1 MNLEL
6 IEEVNIN
13 LSKIIAKGDENEELL
28 IEDYLIKVLINN
40 SSSIYV
46 ILKLVILKLEIPIL
60 DYQGAIDL
68 LNKGLTIEKNI
79 NLLLLKF
86 YAETSIGLNSYI
98 QDVND
103 FEAKTEN
110 EEAILYYME
119 AVYYEKEYEKSVR
132 LLIKSL
138 GKNSKLPVVHLKL
151 IMLYKENKNLKAKH
165 FKYFEELISIIDLEA
180 IYNRD
185 YYSVDNFINE
195 KILLLE
201 ITEETFELIKKN
213 KIPRSS

>member
-110 EEAILYYME
+110 EEAI
-119 AVYYEKEYEKSVR
+119 
-132 LLIKSL
+132 
-138 GKNSKLPVVHLKL
+138 NP
-151 IMLYKENKNLKAKH
+151 NKT
-165 FKYFEELISIIDLEA
+165 
-180 IYNRD
+180 R
-185 YYSVDNFINE
+185 
-195 KILLLE
+195 
-201 ITEETFELIKKN
+201 
-213 KIPRSS
+213 